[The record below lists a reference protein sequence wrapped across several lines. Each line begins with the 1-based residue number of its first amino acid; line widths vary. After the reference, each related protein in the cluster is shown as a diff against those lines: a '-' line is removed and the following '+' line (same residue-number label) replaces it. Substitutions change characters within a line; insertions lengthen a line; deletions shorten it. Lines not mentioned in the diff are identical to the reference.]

1 VVQQSKH
8 VESTEAPPSALPEHR
23 SITVGSSC
31 EAAALSGAAPSELEL
46 LEELADPGPA
56 SAVKPATSLDV
67 SQLGE
72 DDLRGH
78 VFQLGGRTYA
88 VLSCAVP
95 PPPRL
100 DGLSKAETEV
110 VFAALNGLTNE
121 EIAATRGRSIFTI
134 QNQLAAAWR
143 KLGVSSRHEAAA
155 VLAGRRRLQAARI
168 ELPGLLE
175 DGALGEELLEDE
187 VADAELSAASE
198 RPRAG

>member
-8 VESTEAPPSALPEHR
+8 VDSAEAPPSALPELCGVVVAH
-23 SITVGSSC
+23 GG
-31 EAAALSGAAPSELEL
+31 EAAALTGAAPSDAEA
-46 LEELADPGPA
+46 LEELADSVPA
-56 SAVKPATSLDV
+56 FAVKPATSLDV
-67 SQLGE
+67 SQLGT

-88 VLSCAVP
+88 VLSCPVP

-100 DGLSKAETEV
+100 DGLSRAETEV

-155 VLAGRRRLQAARI
+155 LLARRRRLRAAPI
-168 ELPGLLE
+168 ELPAVLE
-175 DGALGEELLEDE
+175 DGALRDE
-187 VADAELSAASE
+187 VF
-198 RPRAG
+198 